1 MKAIDLHVH
10 STKSDGSYTPTEL
23 VNYALEKGLSA
34 FALTDHDTTDGIT
47 EALAAYGHRD
57 VIPAF
62 YEKSLKSKYA
72 RDEESE
78 EMMDL
83 IKDSIVYD
91 IGYVAGGPFQSVGRD
106 LSLTTTHDFSSFYA
120 ARETSAKKN
129 IEDFNADYGGL
140 K

>member
-1 MKAIDLHVH
+1 MK
-10 STKSDGSYTPTEL
+10 T
-23 VNYALEKGLSA
+23 
-34 FALTDHDTTDGIT
+34 
-47 EALAAYGHRD
+47 
-57 VIPAF
+57 
-62 YEKSLKSKYA
+62 KYA

-83 IKDSIVYD
+83 IKKSIVYD

-120 ARETSAKKN
+120 AREAYAKKT
-129 IEDFNADYGGL
+129 IEDFNNDYGGL